1 VRYLLLTTE
10 VKPRS
15 LHDFIVTIGSGTEE
29 AFMTGAEQLT
39 AQARAEER
47 AKALEEGQAMLL
59 LRQLGRRFGPLPPEA
74 QKRVQNAGSAELE
87 EWAERVLSAETLEE
101 VLGR

>member
-1 VRYLLLTTE
+1 
-10 VKPRS
+10 
-15 LHDFIVTIGSGTEE
+15 
-29 AFMTGAEQLT
+29 MTGAEQLT

-47 AKALEEGQAMLL
+47 AKALVEGQAMLL

-74 QKRVQNAGSAELE
+74 QERVQNAGSAELE